1 MSEVSVDTAATAA
14 DQEIVTARVLP
25 FPREVVFRA
34 WSDPARLALWWG
46 PKGFTNTFQV
56 FEFHTDGEWRFVMHG
71 PDGADYPNHSVFR
84 VIRAPERIVFD
95 HLSTHWFRVVA
106 DFEELR
112 PDQTRLTFR
121 MQFETVAECERVKD
135 FAVECNE
142 QNFDRLAA
150 LLAANS
156 SDKSPA

>member
-1 MSEVSVDTAATAA
+1 MTETSISRTDTVA
-14 DQEIVTARVLP
+14 DREIVTTRVFP
-25 FPREVVFRA
+25 FSRGVVFRA
-34 WSDPARLALWWG
+34 WSDPAQLALWWG

-56 FEFHTDGEWRFVMHG
+56 FEFRADGDWRFVMHG

-95 HLSTHWFRVVA
+95 HLSTHQFRVTA
-106 DFEELR
+106 DFEAAG

-121 MQFETVAECERVKD
+121 MQFETVAECDRVKV

-142 QNFDRLAA
+142 QNFDRLSA
-150 LLAANS
+150 LLATI
-156 SDKSPA
+156 PAGASE

>member
-1 MSEVSVDTAATAA
+1 MSEVSVATAATAA
-14 DQEIVTARVLP
+14 DREIVTTRVLP
-25 FPREVVFRA
+25 FPRDVVFHA
-34 WSDPARLALWWG
+34 WSNAALLARWWG
-46 PKGFTNTFQV
+46 PKGFTNTFEV
-56 FEFHTDGEWRFVMHG
+56 FEFRPGGEWRFVMHG
-71 PDGADYPNHSVFR
+71 PEDANYPNRSVFR
-84 VIRAPERIVFD
+84 EIAAPERIVFD

-106 DFEELR
+106 DFEELSAE
-112 PDQTRLTFR
+112 QTRLTFR

-150 LLAANS
+150 LLAGNS